1 MCCTHINPLG
11 VMVNTLCS
19 DMMMGLWSRSS
30 SIRQNLKLPAVK
42 SGAFFESSDIDKTVK
57 QHEQD
62 MQLAGL
68 PTCDSEVMSNGDGE
82 AVVDGSSS
90 TSDIKSVEAVAGN
103 EVLNHQDSTT
113 TLETSST
120 SESSDS
126 SSFESSDDDS
136 DDFLDLLVDSLD
148 GEFDP
153 ALLI

>member
-1 MCCTHINPLG
+1 
-11 VMVNTLCS
+11 MVNTLCS
-19 DMMMGLWSRSS
+19 DMLRWALQSHSS
-30 SIRQNLKLPAVK
+30 SFRQHLKLPAVK
-42 SGAFFESSDIDKTVK
+42 SGALFESSDMDKTVK

-68 PTCDSEVMSNGDGE
+68 PTCDSEMMSKGDGE
-82 AVVDGSSS
+82 VVDSSS
-90 TSDIKSVEAVAGN
+90 TPDFKSVEAVAGN
-103 EVLNHQDSTT
+103 EVLNHQDSTF

-120 SESSDS
+120 SESSES

-153 ALLI
+153 DLMI

>member
-1 MCCTHINPLG
+1 
-11 VMVNTLCS
+11 MVNTLCS
-19 DMMMGLWSRSS
+19 DMMSGFSGPVHPLSD
-30 SIRQNLKLPAVK
+30 NLKLPAVK
-42 SGAFFESSDIDKTVK
+42 SGAFFESSDMNKTVK

-68 PTCDSEVMSNGDGE
+68 PTCDSTVMSKGDGE
-82 AVVDGSSS
+82 VVEDGSSS
-90 TSDIKSVEAVAGN
+90 TPDIKSVEAVAGN
-103 EVLNHQDSTT
+103 EVLKHQDSTS

-120 SESSDS
+120 SESSS
-126 SSFESSDDDS
+126 ESTSFESSDDDS

>member
-1 MCCTHINPLG
+1 
-11 VMVNTLCS
+11 
-19 DMMMGLWSRSS
+19 
-30 SIRQNLKLPAVK
+30 VK
-42 SGAFFESSDIDKTVK
+42 SGALFDSDMDKTVK

-68 PTCDSEVMSNGDGE
+68 PTCDSTVMNKGDGKV
-82 AVVDGSSS
+82 VVDGSSS
-90 TSDIKSVEAVAGN
+90 TPDFKSVEAVAGN
-103 EVLNHQDSTT
+103 EVLNHQDSTS

-120 SESSDS
+120 SVSSES

>member
-1 MCCTHINPLG
+1 
-11 VMVNTLCS
+11 
-19 DMMMGLWSRSS
+19 
-30 SIRQNLKLPAVK
+30 VK
-42 SGAFFESSDIDKTVK
+42 SGALFDSSSIYKTVK

-68 PTCDSEVMSNGDGE
+68 PTCDSEMMSKGDGE
-82 AVVDGSSS
+82 VIVNDDSSS
-90 TSDIKSVEAVAGN
+90 TPDFKSVEAVAGN
-103 EVLNHQDSTT
+103 EVLNHQDSTS

-120 SESSDS
+120 ESSES

-153 ALLI
+153 ELLI

>member
-1 MCCTHINPLG
+1 M
-11 VMVNTLCS
+11 
-19 DMMMGLWSRSS
+19 
-30 SIRQNLKLPAVK
+30 K
-42 SGAFFESSDIDKTVK
+42 SGALFEISRMDNQTVK

-68 PTCDSEVMSNGDGE
+68 PTCDSEMMSKGDGE
-82 AVVDGSSS
+82 VIVNVSNS
-90 TSDIKSVEAVAGN
+90 TPGFKSVEAVAGN
-103 EVLNHQDSTT
+103 EVYTHQDSTS

-120 SESSDS
+120 KSSES

>member
-1 MCCTHINPLG
+1 M
-11 VMVNTLCS
+11 
-19 DMMMGLWSRSS
+19 
-30 SIRQNLKLPAVK
+30 K
-42 SGAFFESSDIDKTVK
+42 SGALLFDSSDMDKTVK

-68 PTCDSEVMSNGDGE
+68 PTCDSEMMSKGDGE
-82 AVVDGSSS
+82 VVEDGSSS
-90 TSDIKSVEAVAGN
+90 TPDMSVEAAVAGN

-120 SESSDS
+120 SESSES
-126 SSFESSDDDS
+126 TSFDSSDDDS